1 MVICLDTSTYCS
13 VGLISYGSNNCI
25 TCKTLGVQTLMWSLV
40 FVTLKFQV
48 QYRQNY
54 LSPVKWN
61 VRKMS
66 FFIHLTK
73 HPANIY
79 LFKVNDRNT
88 RKIGEICS
96 KLTLKTPE
104 PRQ

>member
-1 MVICLDTSTYCS
+1 
-13 VGLISYGSNNCI
+13 
-25 TCKTLGVQTLMWSLV
+25 MWSLV
-40 FVTLKFQV
+40 FVTFKFQV

-66 FFIHLTK
+66 FFHLTK

-79 LFKVNDRNT
+79 LFKVT
-88 RKIGEICS
+88 VEALEK
-96 KLTLKTPE
+96 
-104 PRQ
+104 